1 MHVIAGRFK
10 GMPLPTPAS
19 GTRPTTDRTKEA
31 VFSWLVSRDVVEGR
45 RVLDLFAGTGA
56 LGIEALSRGAI
67 ELVAVDSSAAAVAGL
82 SKAVR
87 ALANRRGVVD
97 PPPTRV
103 VRARAERFV
112 ASCHVSFGL
121 VVVDP
126 PYALG
131 THACSDLLDVL
142 FSRGVVEDGG
152 LVVLERSVRD
162 EEPHPEGTGGG
173 RSWRIA
179 ERRDYGETAV
189 YYCEA
194 EDDADTADDGDTDD
208 SDAAVSV
215 PA

>member
-31 VFSWLVSRDVVEGR
+31 VFSWLVSRDAVEGR

-67 ELVAVDSSAAAVAGL
+67 GLVAVDSSAAAVSVL
-82 SKAVR
+82 LRAVR
-87 ALANRRGVVD
+87 ALADRRSVLN
-97 PPPTRV
+97 PPSTRV

-121 VVVDP
+121 VFVDP

-131 THACSDLLDVL
+131 TQACSDVLDAL
-142 FSRGVVEDGG
+142 FSRGIVEEDG

-162 EEPHPEGTGGG
+162 EEPRPGERVNG
-173 RSWRIA
+173 RFWRIRQ
-179 ERRDYGETAV
+179 RRDYGETAV

-194 EDDADTADDGDTDD
+194 AGDDGDAGSEPSAAHHDD
-208 SDAAVSV
+208 GVM
-215 PA
+215 